1 MRIVRL
7 CASHSVLK
15 EISCAIQHF
24 DLLPVRPGD
33 RGCSKTGDQPGDQVK
48 KANQVIE
55 VAARQNRMSLP
66 HLVLALAVVFI
77 ELINNPILAA
87 QDIHTFH
94 PQVMFIVIATG
105 NKVNTVNTVSMGN
118 MVNTVNMGNTGN
130 IGIFT

>member
-1 MRIVRL
+1 M
-7 CASHSVLK
+7 
-15 EISCAIQHF
+15 
-24 DLLPVRPGD
+24 
-33 RGCSKTGDQPGDQVK
+33 K

-66 HLVLALAVVFI
+66 HLLLALAVVFI

-105 NKVNTVNTVSMGN
+105 NKVNTVNTV
-118 MVNTVNMGNTGN
+118 NMGNTGN
-130 IGIFT
+130 IGIFHLQYVKHLAAVKNNPGAWVEFER

>member
-1 MRIVRL
+1 M
-7 CASHSVLK
+7 
-15 EISCAIQHF
+15 
-24 DLLPVRPGD
+24 
-33 RGCSKTGDQPGDQVK
+33 K

-66 HLVLALAVVFI
+66 HLLLALAVVFI

-118 MVNTVNMGNTGN
+118 IHGQHGQHWNLHM
-130 IGIFT
+130 IFHVQYVKHLAAVKNNPGAWVEFER